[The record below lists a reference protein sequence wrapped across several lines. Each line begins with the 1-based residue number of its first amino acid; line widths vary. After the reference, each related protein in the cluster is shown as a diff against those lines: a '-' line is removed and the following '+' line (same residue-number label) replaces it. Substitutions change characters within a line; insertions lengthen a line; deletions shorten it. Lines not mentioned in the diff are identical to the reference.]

1 MRRVNE
7 ELRVKHIAFS
17 RSSVDKQA
25 GPMAQGRRR
34 GGKHRNMATE
44 QGAHFEER

>member
-17 RSSVDKQA
+17 SSVAMQV
-25 GPMAQGRRR
+25 GPMAQGRRK
-34 GGKHRNMATE
+34 GGKHRNIATE
-44 QGAHFEER
+44 QGAHFEEI